1 MRTWTVH
8 LKPDAQP
15 VLVREGWSWGAFL
28 FGPFWLLFQRA
39 WLPGG
44 AVLALTLILA
54 AAARQ
59 PTQALLSLALG
70 VLLGLLG
77 RDLVRWSLQRRGYR
91 LAHVLAERDE
101 EGALGRLL
109 AVRTDLAARYLDRP
123 A

>member
-59 PTQALLSLALG
+59 PTQALQSLALG

-91 LAHVLAERDE
+91 LAHVLAARDE

>member
-8 LKPDAQP
+8 LKPNAQP

-91 LAHVLAERDE
+91 LAHVLAARDE

>member
-77 RDLVRWSLQRRGYR
+77 RDLVRWSLERRGYR
-91 LAHVLAERDE
+91 LAHVLAARDE

>member
-77 RDLVRWSLQRRGYR
+77 RDLVRWSLERRGYR
-91 LAHVLAERDE
+91 LAHVLAARDE

-109 AVRTDLAARYLDRP
+109 AVRTVLAARYLDRP